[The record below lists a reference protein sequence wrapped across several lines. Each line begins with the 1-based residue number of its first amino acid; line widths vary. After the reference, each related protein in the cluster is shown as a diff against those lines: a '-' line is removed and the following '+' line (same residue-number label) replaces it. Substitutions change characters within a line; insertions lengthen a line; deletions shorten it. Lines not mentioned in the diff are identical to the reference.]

1 MKKVL
6 VVDDEPHV
14 TLVLKQ
20 FLERSGYSV
29 CTALNGELALV
40 IIEQE
45 KPDLV
50 ITDVQMPIMGGIEL
64 CEHIRNKYPQ
74 FSNLIIIMTSRT
86 DREIRTW
93 ADQFE
98 TVELMEKPLSM
109 RRLVIRLNEYFD

>member
-1 MKKVL
+1 MKKIL

-20 FLERSGYSV
+20 FLERSGYV
-29 CTALNGELALV
+29 VFTALNGELALA

-50 ITDVQMPIMGGIEL
+50 ITDVQMPKMGGIEL
-64 CEHIRNKYPQ
+64 CKQIITKYPQ
-74 FSNLIIIMTSRT
+74 FNSLIIIMTSRT

-93 ADQFE
+93 ADQFDE
-98 TVELMEKPLSM
+98 VELMEKPLSM
-109 RRLVIRLNEYFD
+109 RRLVIRLNEYFN